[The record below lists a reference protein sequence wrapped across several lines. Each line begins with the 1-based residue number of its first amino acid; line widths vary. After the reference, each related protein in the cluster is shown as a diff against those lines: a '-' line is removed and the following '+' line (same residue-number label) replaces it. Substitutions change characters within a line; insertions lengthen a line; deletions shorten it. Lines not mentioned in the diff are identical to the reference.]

1 MELEAS
7 CAGYCGTNLNALCI
21 EAAINAFRDKYP
33 QVYTSDDNFVIDFD
47 SMKVEKHDFVEA
59 ISTITL
65 AAHRGTIVHSRPLSP
80 VIAPSL
86 QGHLKIIIDY
96 MTEIFYIVAKGDKKD
111 SLNDSSRNLAK
122 LLRFPYGS
130 SIPVVYKPRLLLCGK
145 EGVGLDHIGP
155 VVLKF

>member
-7 CAGYCGTNLNALCI
+7 CAGYCGTNLNALLI

-47 SMKVEKHDFVEA
+47 SMKVEKHDFVEV

-65 AAHRGTIVHSRPLSP
+65 ATHR
-80 VIAPSL
+80 
-86 QGHLKIIIDY
+86 
-96 MTEIFYIVAKGDKKD
+96 VAKGDKKD

-130 SIPVVYKPRLLLCGK
+130 SILVVYRPRLLLCGK
-145 EGVGLDHIGP
+145 EGVGLDHIGL
-155 VVLKF
+155 VVVKF